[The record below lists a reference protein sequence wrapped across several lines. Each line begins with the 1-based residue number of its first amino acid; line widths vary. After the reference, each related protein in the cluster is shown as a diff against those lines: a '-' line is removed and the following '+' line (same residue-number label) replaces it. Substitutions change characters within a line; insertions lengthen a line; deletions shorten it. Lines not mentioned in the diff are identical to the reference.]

1 MEVKDRIEHVLRAQN
16 ITATQLAEM
25 MGIQRSG
32 ISHIL
37 SGRNNPSMDFIV
49 KFKES
54 FPEYN
59 LEWLLLGN
67 GPKTGYE
74 QARQQ
79 KLHIPQP
86 DLFEAVTEKEEIA
99 SIKKDESKAAHV
111 SASDGQNNDVIDK
124 DGKKNILNMEV
135 HDEKKIA
142 PAKTEQVLKNDNPI
156 KQVERIIF
164 FYDDGSF
171 EMFHPSR

>member
-1 MEVKDRIEHVLRAQN
+1 MDIKDRIEHVLRAQN

-59 LEWLLLGN
+59 LEWLLIGN

-74 QARQQ
+74 QVRQQ
-79 KLHIPQP
+79 KLHVPQP
-86 DLFEAVTEKEEIA
+86 ELFEAVVEKEE
-99 SIKKDESKAAHV
+99 KDTLKRDELKVTSVSGLNETKGEGLKAITER
-111 SASDGQNNDVIDK
+111 NEFK
-124 DGKKNILNMEV
+124 D
-135 HDEKKIA
+135 DFQQEKKIA
-142 PAKTEQVLKNDNPI
+142 PAKTEQVLQNDNPI
-156 KQVERIIF
+156 KQVKRIIF
-164 FYDDGSF
+164 FYNDGSF
-171 EMFHPSR
+171 EMFHPSG

>member
-1 MEVKDRIEHVLRAQN
+1 MEIKDRIEHVLRAQN

-59 LEWLLLGN
+59 LEWLMLGN

-79 KLHIPQP
+79 KLQVPQA
-86 DLFEAVTEKEEIA
+86 DLFEAIAEKEEIER
-99 SIKKDESKAAHV
+99 IQHNEPKTVNVNESNETNREGSK
-111 SASDGQNNDVIDK
+111 IDAERNVFSE
-124 DGKKNILNMEV
+124 DFQQ
-135 HDEKKIA
+135 EKKIA
-142 PAKTEQVLKNDNPI
+142 PAKTEQVLQNDNPL
-156 KQVERIIF
+156 KQVKRIIF
-164 FYDDGSF
+164 FYSDGSF
-171 EMFHPSR
+171 EMFQPSS